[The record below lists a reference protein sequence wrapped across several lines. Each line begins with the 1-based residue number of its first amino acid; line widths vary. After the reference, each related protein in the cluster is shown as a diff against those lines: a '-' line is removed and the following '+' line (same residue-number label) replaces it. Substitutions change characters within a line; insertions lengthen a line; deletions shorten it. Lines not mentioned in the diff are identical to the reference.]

1 MKISVEVT
9 EELDGIFSM
18 FSEVPPII
26 TIKQLQTV
34 SEFIEKWKKSNVSPI
49 TQCVSQKQFLCY
61 FIYKVTNKGKDE
73 LIALYLDNAFRSYSA
88 NLSSPFVDRKTLKEI
103 LLPEDYQKIK

>member
-1 MKISVEVT
+1 MKISIELT
-9 EELDGIFSM
+9 EELESVFSM
-18 FSEVPPII
+18 FSEIPPII

-34 SEFIEKWKKSNVSPI
+34 SEFIEKWKHSNISPI

-61 FIYKVTNKGKDE
+61 FIYKTTNKGKDE
-73 LIALYLDNAFRSYSA
+73 LFALYLDNAFRPYSA
-88 NLSSPFVDRKTLKEI
+88 NLSSPFVDKKTLKEI